1 MRIHQNILMKQQ
13 IKGIDKHMT
22 DKIRQAAEQRILIL
36 DGAMGTMIQRHTL
49 EEEDFRGQRFA
60 NWHTD
65 LKGNNDLLSLTQ
77 PDIICDIHRAY
88 LDAGADIIETNT
100 FNSTTISQ
108 ADYDMQ
114 AISREI
120 NVVSAQL
127 ARKAADEFSTPIS
140 RVLSPVFLAPPAEPP
155 PYRRMSTIPARA
167 MSPLTSWSKPI

>member
-1 MRIHQNILMKQQ
+1 
-13 IKGIDKHMT
+13 MT

-108 ADYDMQ
+108 ADYDMED
-114 AISREI
+114 ISREI
-120 NVVSAQL
+120 NLVSAQL
-127 ARKAADEFSTPIS
+127 ARKAADE
-140 RVLSPVFLAPPAEPP
+140 
-155 PYRRMSTIPARA
+155 
-167 MSPLTSWSKPI
+167 

>member
-1 MRIHQNILMKQQ
+1 MSQQDKAQDLKQRIL
-13 IKGIDKHMT
+13 D
-22 DKIRQAAEQRILIL
+22 AAQQRILIM

-49 EEEDFRGQRFA
+49 EEEHFRGERFA
-60 NWHTD
+60 DWHTD

-108 ADYDMQ
+108 ADYEMQ

-127 ARKAADEFSTPIS
+127 ARKPPMSFRPLNVRA
-140 RVLSPVFLAPPAEPP
+140 LLPVFLGLPVEPR
-155 PYRRMSTIPARA
+155 PYHRMSTTPVRA
-167 MSPLTSWSKPI
+167 T

>member
-1 MRIHQNILMKQQ
+1 
-13 IKGIDKHMT
+13 MT

-60 NWHTD
+60 DWHTD

-77 PDIICDIHRAY
+77 PQIICDIHRAY

-120 NVVSAQL
+120 NIVSAQL
-127 ARKAADEFSTPIS
+127 ARKSADEFSTPEKPRFVAGILGPTS
-140 RVLSPVFLAPPAEPP
+140 RTASLSPDVNDPG
-155 PYRRMSTIPARA
+155 ARNVTFNELVEA
-167 MSPLTSWSKPI
+167 YI